1 MDLTKTYPRSPRAKL
16 AGVVMLARTT
26 DKTRAHNAGTAG
38 EYHFGCGM
46 DKHVLAF
53 LGSDPETFAKKVAQ
67 APDDTTIETWAR
79 EKLKSKS
86 SSAID
91 SFNADFAQDGPE
103 PGSEGEKF
111 LISERTRLGRADIT
125 KWFDLLDLDEKRP
138 VPQHSIA

>member
-16 AGVVMLARTT
+16 AGVVMLARTS
-26 DKTRAHNAGTAG
+26 DKARAYNAGTAG

-67 APDDTTIETWAR
+67 APDDATIETWAR
-79 EKLKSKS
+79 EQLKSKS
-86 SSAID
+86 SSDID

-103 PGSEGEKF
+103 PGSDGEKF

-125 KWFDLLDLDEKRP
+125 TWFDLLDLDEKRP

>member
-26 DKTRAHNAGTAG
+26 DKARASNAGTPG

-67 APDDTTIETWAR
+67 APGDATIEAWAL
-79 EKLKSKS
+79 EKLAGS
-86 SSAID
+86 SPDAIEQ
-91 SFNADFAQDGPE
+91 FNAEFAQDSPE
-103 PGSEGEKF
+103 PGSDSEKF
-111 LISERTRLGRADIT
+111 LISERTRLGRSDVT
-125 KWFDLLDLDEKRP
+125 TWFDLLDLDEGRL
-138 VPQHSIA
+138 VPESSVA